1 MNKKIYMMHA
11 EMCKV
16 FTSPVRLEILDI
28 LRNGEK
34 SVNELVQL
42 TGLNQSNVSQHLQI
56 MKDRGILKIEKK
68 GNYVFY
74 SVANPKISK
83 AFGMMKEIMID
94 QLAESERLY
103 KTITKSSKSGSL
115 EERRNYLGKRR
126 Y

>member
-1 MNKKIYMMHA
+1 MDKRIYMMHA

-42 TGLNQSNVSQHLQI
+42 TGLNQSNISQHLQI
-56 MKDRGILKIEKK
+56 MKDKAVLRVEKK

-74 SVANPKISK
+74 SIANPKVSK
-83 AFGMMKEIMID
+83 AFGMMKEIMMD
-94 QLAESERLY
+94 QLAESEKLY
-103 KTITKSSKSGSL
+103 KTITKQ
-115 EERRNYLGKRR
+115 
-126 Y
+126 